1 MTKLTGNQEA
11 AMTTLIKSC
20 IWNMGGE
27 TLADL
32 KEDPCTWV
40 DVEDLVKSGWS
51 QKSAEGTFG
60 SLVAQGLIYEDEIN
74 RGQILFSLTQDWD
87 ELSKYSDIYFHQPYR
102 CASRWME
109 RKNK

>member
-1 MTKLTGNQEA
+1 MTNLTKNQEA
-11 AMTTLIKSC
+11 AMTTLIKHC

-27 TLADL
+27 TLDHL

-40 DVEDLVKSGWS
+40 DVEDLVKAGWG
-51 QKSAEGTFG
+51 QKEAEGTFG

-87 ELSKYSDIYFHQPYR
+87 ELEKYSETYLHQPYTGKR
-102 CASRWME
+102 L
-109 RKNK
+109 

>member
-32 KEDPCTWV
+32 MEDPCTWV
-40 DVEDLVKSGWS
+40 SHDDLIESGWS
-51 QKSAEGTFG
+51 QKGAEGVFG
-60 SLVAQGLIYEDEIN
+60 SLIAKGLIYEDEMN

-87 ELSKYSDIYFHQPYR
+87 ELAKYSETYLHQPYTG
-102 CASRWME
+102 
-109 RKNK
+109 KKL